1 MKVFQKESN
10 NSKSG
15 GSGTASVIMDV
26 IPLVMGRIRVEM
38 RSRRT
43 PGLSILQFRALIY
56 LFRHENVSLSQL
68 AEYIGLQLPS
78 TSKLID
84 ALVERKLVVRR
95 ESMVDRRRMCLKL
108 STTGLAELKRTRQS
122 AETRLAGLLAVLT
135 PEQQSGISASLTTL
149 RSLFASQNIPEE
161 NTGYK
166 GSGGANG

>member
-1 MKVFQKESN
+1 MKVFQEESN
-10 NSKSG
+10 NAKSG
-15 GSGTASVIMDV
+15 GTAAVIMDV

-56 LFRHENVSLSQL
+56 ISRHENVSLSQL
-68 AEYIGLQLPS
+68 AEHIGLKLPS
-78 TSKLID
+78 TSKLVD

-95 ESMVDRRRMCLKL
+95 ESTADRRRMCLKL
-108 STTGLAELKRTRQS
+108 SKTGREELTRTRQS
-122 AETRLAGLLAVLT
+122 AEKRLAGLLALLS

-149 RSLFASQNIPEE
+149 RSLFTSQNRPEE
-161 NTGYK
+161 NTKNNK